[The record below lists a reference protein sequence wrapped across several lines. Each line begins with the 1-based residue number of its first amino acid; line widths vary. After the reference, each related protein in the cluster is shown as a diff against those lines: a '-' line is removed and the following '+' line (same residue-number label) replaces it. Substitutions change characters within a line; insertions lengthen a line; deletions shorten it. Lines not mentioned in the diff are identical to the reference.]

1 MIRLYLLLIFFLFSS
16 ANIAQE
22 SPKNIISNEKKTLFI
37 EDNIEIQEKSETEE
51 ESEKLLE
58 LNDTETLKEY
68 NVENLNN
75 KNSIVIED
83 MPNNF
88 NPWYGILS
96 SDKKGL
102 GWMMW
107 GNTTFTLSKT
117 LINKVNSSTDSPT
130 LRLLLKNILLSR
142 AKSPIINSRAS
153 DEVDGTD
160 IDHKNKFPY
169 LEEKIFHLVN
179 AGFSEDIEN
188 LIRSIPQQ
196 YKNREFEEKVFYY
209 RLTSFDVPF
218 ICNNVS
224 KMLTTQENLIFYR
237 KILVV
242 CKLILKKEEEG
253 MLALNLLENDLEAED
268 MFVNNVIN
276 YLEDVKNNSEE
287 KSIASVGDSILF
299 KILSLYDYA
308 SASRNFK
315 STPILFNKTIYD
327 MKLFNKELQIEALEF
342 LVNKGIYGHSLLI
355 EEYNS
360 LISEEEIIFY
370 NKNQNN
376 LENSF
381 KLRAATFQ
389 IIINTISPADRAK
402 SLMRLW
408 KLAEDKNILKA
419 ISLITKSATMSLS
432 PEPKLNWFNLPAT
445 KALILSD
452 EIQAA
457 KKWIFFGTS
466 DIKERASIDIDFCK
480 LLMLIYLYDDD
491 VLFSSSQ
498 QIELT
503 FLLNILKN
511 DLNLNEKKY
520 IKFLLTLKALGK
532 NIQGEVGEIF
542 FRNETFSQDKFKFIR
557 DNTTSYL
564 ILENATNNSNKA
576 EKALLSISLL
586 QDEIGLYKDMY
597 SFYMGLKGLSLIGLE
612 SYSRRIAVE
621 ENFDF
626 LSK

>member
-466 DIKERASIDIDFCK
+466 DIKERASIDIDFCR
-480 LLMLIYLYDDD
+480 LLMLIYLHDDD
-491 VLFSSSQ
+491 ILFRSRQ

-511 DLNLNEKKY
+511 DLNLNEKQY
-520 IKFLLTLKALGK
+520 IKFLLTLKALGE

-557 DNTTSYL
+557 DNAISYL

-576 EKALLSISLL
+576 EKALHSISLL

>member
-432 PEPKLNWFNLPAT
+432 PDPTLNWFNLSAAKT
-445 KALILSD
+445 LILSE
-452 EIQAA
+452 EIQAS

-466 DIKERASIDIDFCK
+466 DIKERASIDIDFCR
-480 LLMLIYLYDDD
+480 LLMLIYLYDNE
-491 VLFSSSQ
+491 VLFTRSE
-498 QIELT
+498 QIEVT
-503 FLLNILKN
+503 YLLNILKN
-511 DLNLNEKKY
+511 DLNLNEKQY
-520 IKFLLTLKALGK
+520 IKFLLTLKALGE
-532 NIQGEVGEIF
+532 NIQGEVRDIF
-542 FRNETFSQDKFKFIR
+542 FPNETFSQDKFKFIR

-564 ILENATNNSNKA
+564 ILENAINNSNKA
-576 EKALLSISLL
+576 ETALLSISLL
-586 QDEIGLYKDMY
+586 QDELGLYKDMY
-597 SFYMGLKGLSLIGLE
+597 SFYMGLKSLSLIGLE
-612 SYSRRIAVE
+612 SYARRIAVE
-621 ENFDF
+621 ENFGF

>member
-1 MIRLYLLLIFFLFSS
+1 MI
-16 ANIAQE
+16 
-22 SPKNIISNEKKTLFI
+22 
-37 EDNIEIQEKSETEE
+37 
-51 ESEKLLE
+51 
-58 LNDTETLKEY
+58 
-68 NVENLNN
+68 V
-75 KNSIVIED
+75 
-83 MPNNF
+83 
-88 NPWYGILS
+88 
-96 SDKKGL
+96 
-102 GWMMW
+102 
-107 GNTTFTLSKT
+107 
-117 LINKVNSSTDSPT
+117 
-130 LRLLLKNILLSR
+130 
-142 AKSPIINSRAS
+142 
-153 DEVDGTD
+153 
-160 IDHKNKFPY
+160 
-169 LEEKIFHLVN
+169 
-179 AGFSEDIEN
+179 
-188 LIRSIPQQ
+188 
-196 YKNREFEEKVFYY
+196 
-209 RLTSFDVPF
+209 
-218 ICNNVS
+218 
-224 KMLTTQENLIFYR
+224 
-237 KILVV
+237 
-242 CKLILKKEEEG
+242 
-253 MLALNLLENDLEAED
+253 
-268 MFVNNVIN
+268 
-276 YLEDVKNNSEE
+276 
-287 KSIASVGDSILF
+287 
-299 KILSLYDYA
+299 
-308 SASRNFK
+308 
-315 STPILFNKTIYD
+315 
-327 MKLFNKELQIEALEF
+327 
-342 LVNKGIYGHSLLI
+342 
-355 EEYNS
+355 
-360 LISEEEIIFY
+360 
-370 NKNQNN
+370 
-376 LENSF
+376 
-381 KLRAATFQ
+381 
-389 IIINTISPADRAK
+389 NTIPPADRAK

-466 DIKERASIDIDFCK
+466 DIKERASIDIDFCR
-480 LLMLIYLYDDD
+480 LLMLIYLHDDD
-491 VLFSSSQ
+491 ILFRSRQ

-576 EKALLSISLL
+576 EKALHSISLL

>member
-96 SDKKGL
+96 SDKNGL

-432 PEPKLNWFNLPAT
+432 PDPTLNWFNLSAAKT
-445 KALILSD
+445 LILSE
-452 EIQAA
+452 EIQAS

-466 DIKERASIDIDFCK
+466 DIKERASIDIDFCR
-480 LLMLIYLYDDD
+480 LLMLIYLHDDD
-491 VLFSSSQ
+491 ILFRSRQ

-511 DLNLNEKKY
+511 DLNLNEKQY
-520 IKFLLTLKALGK
+520 IKFLLTLKALGE

-557 DNTTSYL
+557 DNAISYL

-576 EKALLSISLL
+576 EKALHSISLL